1 MLIINFIIILFM
13 IFTISI
19 CIANII
25 KNSILLIKNPIK
37 YTNII
42 TVYIFF
48 LIISVLG
55 TIIRIYEHI
64 N

>member
-1 MLIINFIIILFM
+1 MLISFIITLFM

-25 KNSILLIKNPIK
+25 KNIILLKENPIK
-37 YTNII
+37 YTTII

-48 LIISVLG
+48 LIISILG

-64 N
+64 NQ

>member
-1 MLIINFIIILFM
+1 M
-13 IFTISI
+13 IFAISI

-25 KNSILLIKNPIK
+25 RNCILLKENPIK

-48 LIISVLG
+48 LIINILG
-55 TIIRIYEHI
+55 TIIRIYEHF